1 MDADVILVCEGIGR
15 SVTDDPPSDL
25 KRLKELR
32 NIFKSGHVL
41 YGERVFALT
50 MKNLRLKKKK
60 QNRAKEEAL
69 KKCWILSRDAERVFF
84 IAQPKSLIGLLAV
97 KGVSA
102 SDMEESQLIRLLGRK
117 GGGEP

>member
-1 MDADVILVCEGIGR
+1 MVVILACDGFGEILT
-15 SVTDDPPSDL
+15 SDPVSDL
-25 KRLKELR
+25 RRLKILR
-32 NIFKSGHVL
+32 VIFKSPEEMG
-41 YGERVFALT
+41 GERYY
-50 MKNLRLKKKK
+50 
-60 QNRAKEEAL
+60 AL
-69 KKCWILSRDAERVFF
+69 KFKNGDARDRKSLRMRRRAMKKCRILGLGTGWIFF